1 MKILFVAPRYHTN
14 QTYIVK
20 TLREKGHNV
29 YFFVSRIGKT
39 EDHSIIRPKIIKV
52 NFLSFIIMKL
62 FGSGPNN
69 KNYFPN
75 FYLYWKEIKVLKPD
89 IIIIR
94 NHGKI
99 FTYMTALYGLI
110 INSKI
115 IFYEQVNTKYLKN
128 RKNILVDIL
137 RKIKFYLPLMTFKAA
152 WMTPLLDKEEK
163 YLPKKCFY
171 VPFAVPVKNKKNK
184 INEPVKFLMVAKYQ
198 YLKRHGLLLKAL
210 NNLKDKYKF
219 QLTFIGEIDD
229 RNHQIASENFEVRKN
244 VEEEVINLGL
254 NDRIDFIDNLEFKK
268 MPDVY
273 QKHDIFILPTCNDNA
288 AISVLEANGQGLPV
302 ICSDMSGTDVYIKE
316 NYNGFVFPTDNLD
329 ILCEK
334 IEIFLKNPLL
344 IYEISQNAINYAQE
358 NFSSETYYYNFKEL
372 LKNQFNIRL

>member
-1 MKILFVAPRYHTN
+1 
-14 QTYIVK
+14 
-20 TLREKGHNV
+20 
-29 YFFVSRIGKT
+29 
-39 EDHSIIRPKIIKV
+39 
-52 NFLSFIIMKL
+52 
-62 FGSGPNN
+62 
-69 KNYFPN
+69 
-75 FYLYWKEIKVLKPD
+75 
-89 IIIIR
+89 
-94 NHGKI
+94 
-99 FTYMTALYGLI
+99 
-110 INSKI
+110 
-115 IFYEQVNTKYLKN
+115 
-128 RKNILVDIL
+128 
-137 RKIKFYLPLMTFKAA
+137 
-152 WMTPLLDKEEK
+152 
-163 YLPKKCFY
+163 
-171 VPFAVPVKNKKNK
+171 
-184 INEPVKFLMVAKYQ
+184 MVAKYQ
-198 YLKRHGLLLKAL
+198 YLKGYYLKL

-372 LKNQFNIRL
+372 LKINLI